1 MNSKYIHST
10 FNSINAAFV
19 VLFVYVSIIFNNY
32 FKFVALRIY
41 KRIKFVFISR
51 LLSFQQLI
59 VLSVSQYLK
68 TSIRP
73 YLYGLLYLLINPF
86 IF

>member
-19 VLFVYVSIIFNNY
+19 ALFVYVSIIFDKLFCN
-32 FKFVALRIY
+32 VAIRIY
-41 KRIKFVFISR
+41 KNIKFVFISQ
-51 LLSFQQLI
+51 LLSFQQQ
-59 VLSVSQYLK
+59 VVFSVSQYLK
-68 TSIRP
+68 TSLRP
-73 YLYGLLYLLINPF
+73 HKCGLLCLLINPF

>member
-10 FNSINAAFV
+10 FSSINAAFIA
-19 VLFVYVSIIFNNY
+19 LFVYVSIIFNNY
-32 FKFVALRIY
+32 FKFVAVRIY
-41 KRIKFVFISR
+41 KTIKFVFISQ

-73 YLYGLLYLLINPF
+73 YLYGLLCMLINPF
-86 IF
+86 NF